1 VSTPLSIANDILNW
15 ATMHNYFQAKM
26 QDLTSNLSEILL
38 GNAEPVRKKN
48 AIFNPSSKVAH
59 VFTDIVTAQTSK
71 QPVDIANSFQNF
83 VKSEEGQD
91 KREARK
97 FILYT
102 EKDFKGQS
110 EELPYH

>member
-1 VSTPLSIANDILNW
+1 
-15 ATMHNYFQAKM
+15 M

-71 QPVDIANSFQNF
+71 QPVEIANSFQNF
-83 VKSEEGQD
+83 VKSEDRRD
-91 KREARK
+91 KQEARK
-97 FILYT
+97 CKII
-102 EKDFKGQS
+102 S
-110 EELPYH
+110 EERVC